1 MFHGAKRR
9 WQCTQTIEGRVYGEL
24 EEEEEEEEKE
34 RRRRRRIKG
43 ATEAEKEATE

>member
-24 EEEEEEEEKE
+24 EEEEEKE